1 MLRLLQSALAITL
14 LASLFSATLRADD
27 WPQWRGPRRDGTWN
41 EKDIVEKFPDR
52 QLKLRWRQPI
62 GAGYSGPTVADGRV
76 FVTDREV
83 EPKQV
88 ERIHCFDW
96 QTGKPLWTHEYECR
110 YRNVG
115 YEAGPRAAVSLDG
128 GRAYALGAMGH
139 LHCLDAA
146 TGDVVWKKD
155 LAAEYKI
162 AMPIW
167 GIAAAPLI
175 DGDQLIV
182 QVGGEKAC
190 VVAFDKLTGAE
201 RWKALDDRAG
211 YSAPIIIQQAGKR
224 VLVVWTG
231 DSIAGLDPA
240 NGSVYWR
247 EPFKPSRM
255 VLNVATP
262 VVHDDRLFLTAFY
275 DGSLMLRLNEDKPA
289 VEQIWRKVGR
299 DEQHT
304 QALHS
309 IISTPVFDGANVYGV
324 DSYGQ
329 LRCLDAKTGE
339 RVWEDLTAVPKAR
352 WATIHFVKN
361 GDRYF
366 MFNERGELLIARL
379 APDGFHEISRT
390 TVLDPT
396 TDQLNMRG
404 GVCWSHPAFAYKH
417 IFARNDRELVCGSL
431 AADEG
436 AAADQRR

>member
-1 MLRLLQSALAITL
+1 MSRFCEAALCAAFFLCI
-14 LASLFSATLRADD
+14 ATVSVALRADD

-41 EKDIVEKFPDR
+41 ETGIVEKFPDK

-62 GAGYSGPTVADGRV
+62 GPGYSGPTVADGRV
-76 FVTDREV
+76 FVTDRQV

-146 TGDVVWKKD
+146 TGDVIWKKD

-175 DGDQLIV
+175 DGEQLIV
-182 QVGGEKAC
+182 QVGGEQAC

-247 EPFKPSRM
+247 QPFRPSRM

-309 IISTPVFDGANVYGV
+309 IISTPVFDGANIYGV

-361 GDRYF
+361 GERYF
-366 MFNERGELLIARL
+366 MFNERGELLIGRL

-390 TVLDPT
+390 SVLDPT

-431 AADEG
+431 AAEK
-436 AAADQRR
+436 AN